1 MNAIRYF
8 SDLMHPI
15 DMERTLNMLKHAK
28 NLAIPLSFLYALTG
42 GLHVAYADTPVS
54 VLEEQYQLGTGD
66 VITIRVF
73 GEDELSLEVRLSDS
87 GVINYPYLGE
97 IEVTGSTASLLE
109 KKIAAGLLDGYLVN
123 PSVDVT
129 IKEYR
134 SFFVDGEVNTP
145 GSYAYLPGLTIN
157 KAIAMASGL
166 TPRASQQK
174 IIIKR
179 GQGANQEVIE
189 ADLDTK
195 LRPGDIITVM
205 QSFF

>member
-1 MNAIRYF
+1 M
-8 SDLMHPI
+8 PKKV
-15 DMERTLNMLKHAK
+15 TGW
-28 NLAIPLSFLYALTG
+28 AIPLSALWLSAWG
-42 GLHVAYADTPVS
+42 MLPAYADTPSS

-87 GVINYPYLGE
+87 GVINYPFLGE
-97 IEVTGSTASLLE
+97 IQVAGFTASLLE
-109 KKIAAGLLDGYLVN
+109 KKIAAGLLDGYMVN
-123 PSVDVT
+123 PSVEVT

-145 GSYAYLPGLTIN
+145 GSYAFLPGLTIN

-166 TPRASQQK
+166 TPRASQRK

-179 GQGANQEVIE
+179 GHGENQEVIE
-189 ADLDTK
+189 AEMDTK
-195 LRPGDIITVM
+195 LYPGDIITVK